1 MSTPATLRT
10 PVVPSAAAEVY
21 FCANR
26 NRRTV
31 VLATASLNGIDFLEV
46 ASATDQTLL
55 LLTFLRDPSPLA
67 LGPAQIV
74 ISGGE
79 SITGIRVLSVTG
91 ASEQPY
97 TLAVMVDQV
106 GDFSPYSLSLR
117 ADTTTVEPPTGVDP
131 ALSQVAFSFK
141 AGCPVSADCPPIQCC
156 PPAAQDEPDINY
168 TAKDYP
174 GFVQVMLDRMAV
186 LAPTWTETHA
196 ADIGVTLIEV
206 LAYVADHLSY
216 QQDAV
221 ATEAYLGT
229 ARSRISL
236 GRHAKLVDYQ
246 VDEGENAKVWVYVAA
261 TAEGVSLPKGT
272 QVLPRLA
279 GVTPRVDPTSRTA
292 HSMLAQNGIVFATLV
307 DATLSQKLNLISFY
321 TWSDSSCCLP
331 AGATAATLS
340 GNLYMLCPGDVLL
353 FEEIAGPLTGAPED
367 ANPRN
372 RWLVRLTGVTW
383 KDRFGN
389 LLTDPANND
398 PNNNAITLI
407 EWAAAD
413 ALPFPLCL
421 SSVTDQDHGANP
433 ITDVSVARGNMV
445 PADHGLWHGLTNI
458 GTVPAAPPLTVGGS
472 GGTCCITTTPT
483 RPPAHF
489 YPALPTFPLTYART
503 FDPTAA
509 ASTLTAQPAADAAAP
524 TPQISVVDDGG
535 GQWTAKTDLL
545 SLDDLQLG
553 YVVENER
560 DGTSFLRFGDGDYGA
575 APDTNLVFSANFRT
589 GNGTVGN
596 VGPETLGHVLSQDS
610 RIKQVRNPLP
620 GGGGRDPDTME
631 TIRQRAPWH
640 FRTQLRAVTEQD
652 YGDVAARNP
661 EISEARGTLRWT
673 GSWRTAFVA
682 IDPAPAY
689 ASVITPAA
697 LAASTRQSLNLMRMA
712 GVDLAVEPAI
722 IVGLRI
728 GLAVCVRPGYR
739 RTDVAS
745 ALLQL
750 LISGQTCSGTPGLL
764 DPSKFSFGQ
773 TIYLSPIIAA
783 VQAVEGVASV
793 QATEFQ
799 RVDDPRHDS
808 VADGFI
814 TMQRLEIARVDND
827 PSRPDHGILDLSL
840 DGGQ

>member
-1 MSTPATLRT
+1 MSASATLST

-26 NRRTV
+26 FRRTV
-31 VLATASLNGIDFLEV
+31 VLATPSLNGIDFLEV
-46 ASATDQTLL
+46 ASATNQTLL
-55 LLTFLRDPSPLA
+55 LLTFLRDPSPLGI
-67 LGPAQIV
+67 GPEQIF

-79 SITGIRVLSVTG
+79 SITGIRVLSVTA
-91 ASEQPY
+91 ASDQPY
-97 TLAVMVDQV
+97 TLAVTVDRA
-106 GDFSPYSLSLR
+106 GDFSPYALGLR
-117 ADTTTVEPPTGVDP
+117 ADDSTVEPPTGVDP

-141 AGCPVSADCPPIQCC
+141 GGCPVSADCLPIQCC
-156 PPAAQDEPDINY
+156 PQAAQDEPDINY

-186 LAPTWTETHA
+186 LAPNWTEKHA

-236 GRHAKLVDYQ
+236 RRHAKLVDYQ
-246 VDEGENAKVWVYVAA
+246 VDEGENAKVWVHIGA
-261 TAEGVSLPKGT
+261 TAEGVRLPKGT

-279 GVTPRVDPTSRTA
+279 GVTARVDPASQTA
-292 HSMLAQNGIVFATLV
+292 QSMLTQSSIVFETLV
-307 DATLSQKLNLISFY
+307 DATLSQSLNQILFY

-331 AGATAATLS
+331 AGATAATLA
-340 GNLYMLCPGDVLL
+340 GHLDALCPGDVLL
-353 FEEIAGPLTGAPED
+353 FEEIAGPLTGTPED
-367 ANPRN
+367 ANPLN

-389 LLTDPANND
+389 VLTDPANND
-398 PNNNAITLI
+398 PNTNTITLI
-407 EWAAAD
+407 EWGAAD

-458 GTVPAAPPLTVGGS
+458 GTVPAAPPIPVGGS

-483 RPPAHF
+483 SPPAYF
-489 YPALPTFPLTYART
+489 YPSLPASPLTYART
-503 FDPTAA
+503 FDPTAP
-509 ASTLTAQPAADAAAP
+509 ASTLTAPPAADAAAP

-535 GQWTAKTDLL
+535 GQWTAETDLL
-545 SLDDLQLG
+545 SLDNLQPG

-575 APDTNLVFSANFRT
+575 APDTNMIFSATFRT

-596 VGPETLGHVLSQDS
+596 VGPNTLGHVLAQDS
-610 RIKQVRNPLP
+610 RINQVRNPLP

-631 TIRQRAPWH
+631 TIRQRAPWN

-652 YGDVAARNP
+652 YGDIAARNP

-697 LAASTRQSLNLMRMA
+697 LAASTLQSFNMMRMA

-728 GLAVCVRPGYR
+728 GLAVCVQPGYR

-750 LISGQTCSGTPGLL
+750 LISGQTCNGTPGLL

-773 TIYLSPIIAA
+773 TIYLSPIVAA
-783 VQAVEGVASV
+783 VQGMQGVASV
-793 QATEFQ
+793 RAIEFQ
-799 RVDDPRHDS
+799 RVDDPTHDA

-827 PSRPDHGILDLSL
+827 PSRPDHGIVDLWL

>member
-1 MSTPATLRT
+1 MSASAALPQ
-10 PVVPSAAAEVY
+10 PVVPAAAAEVY

-26 NRRTV
+26 VRRTV
-31 VLATASLNGIDFLEV
+31 VLATPSLNGVDFLEV

-55 LLTFLRDPSPLA
+55 LLTLLRDPSPLGI
-67 LGPAQIV
+67 GPEQIV

-79 SITGIRVLSVTG
+79 SITGIQVLSVAG
-91 ASEQPY
+91 VSDQPY
-97 TLAVMVDQV
+97 TLAVMVDQA
-106 GDFSPYSLSLR
+106 GDFSPYALSLR
-117 ADTTTVEPPTGVDP
+117 ANSTTVEPPTGVDP

-141 AGCPVSADCPPIQCC
+141 AGCPVSADCLPIQCC
-156 PPAAQDEPDINY
+156 PSAAPDEPDINY

-236 GRHAKLVDYQ
+236 RRHAKLVDYQ
-246 VDEGENAKVWVYVAA
+246 VDEGENAKVWVHVAA
-261 TAEGVSLPKGT
+261 TAEGVPLPIGT
-272 QVLPRLA
+272 QVLPRLP
-279 GVTPRVDPTSRTA
+279 GVTARVDPTSQTA
-292 HSMLAQNGIVFATLV
+292 QTMLAQNGIVFATLV
-307 DATLSQKLNLISFY
+307 GATLIQSLNQISFY

-331 AGATAATLS
+331 TGATAATLAGHLDALS
-340 GNLYMLCPGDVLL
+340 PGDVLL

-383 KDRFGN
+383 KDRFGKV
-389 LLTDPANND
+389 LIDPANGD
-398 PNNNAITLI
+398 PITLI
-407 EWAAAD
+407 EWGAAD

-421 SSVTDQDHGANP
+421 SSVTDQDHGAKP
-433 ITDVSVARGNMV
+433 VTDVSIARGNMV
-445 PADHGLWHGLTNI
+445 PADHGLWQGLTNI
-458 GTVPAAPPLTVGGS
+458 GTVPAAPPIPVGGS
-472 GGTCCITTTPT
+472 GGTCCITTAPTP
-483 RPPAHF
+483 PPAYF
-489 YPALPTFPLTYART
+489 YPSLPASPLTYART

-509 ASTLTAQPAADAAAP
+509 ASMLTAPPAADAAVP
-524 TPQISVVDDGG
+524 TPQICVMDDGG
-535 GQWTAKTDLL
+535 GKWMAETDLL
-545 SLDDLQLG
+545 SLDNLQLG

-596 VGPETLGHVLSQDS
+596 VGPETLGHILAQDP
-610 RIKQVRNPLP
+610 RINQVRNPLP

-631 TIRQRAPWH
+631 AIRQQAPWN

-682 IDPAPAY
+682 IDPAPAN

-697 LAASTRQSLNLMRMA
+697 LAASTLQSLNLMRMA

-728 GLAVCVRPGYR
+728 GLAVCVQPGYR

-745 ALLQL
+745 ALLQV
-750 LISGQTCSGTPGLL
+750 LISGQTCTGTPGLL
-764 DPSKFSFGQ
+764 DPSNFSFGQ

-783 VQAVEGVASV
+783 VQGVQGVASV
-793 QATEFQ
+793 RAREFQ
-799 RVDDPRHDS
+799 RVDDPTRDS